1 MLSLQLPTDAG
12 HDGYE
17 TQKGWNVGI
26 CYCHFFL
33 NSSKFQTKVPNKHK
47 DASVKN
53 CNWSP
58 FSHPKTLT
66 TAGRDLGSRGSDLWT
81 ELCNDSHEGKE
92 DSLGNLRVM
101 MITSGQNPTGGLV
114 REMRPLFQGNLGWWN
129 IIIWPDKLFFLVPLE
144 MLRGEKHIDMHR
156 L

>member
-47 DASVKN
+47 DASVKTAAEAVFLTRKL
-53 CNWSP
+53 WRQQAV
-58 FSHPKTLT
+58 TLGREAQIYGPSFAT
-66 TAGRDLGSRGSDLWT
+66 TATKGRKIRWGT
-81 ELCNDSHEGKE
+81 
-92 DSLGNLRVM
+92 
-101 MITSGQNPTGGLV
+101 
-114 REMRPLFQGNLGWWN
+114 LGWW
-129 IIIWPDKLFFLVPLE
+129 W
-144 MLRGEKHIDMHR
+144 
-156 L
+156 